1 MSSSGNVDRGVAKT
15 RADRMAEALD
25 EGDMETARDM
35 FEHLTEFFEEYED
48 DA

>member
-1 MSSSGNVDRGVAKT
+1 MSSPDEVDVGVAKT

-25 EGDMETARDM
+25 EGDMETARRM